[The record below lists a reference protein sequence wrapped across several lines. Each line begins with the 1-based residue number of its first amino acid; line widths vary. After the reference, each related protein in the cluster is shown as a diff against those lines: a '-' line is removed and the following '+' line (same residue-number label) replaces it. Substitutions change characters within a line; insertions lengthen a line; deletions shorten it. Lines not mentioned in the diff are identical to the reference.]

1 MFFPSDEGVA
11 VVSIKEQKGKGL
23 PQGKRRGAHP
33 SELSDARPV
42 IGKRLK
48 LFDPAFLFER
58 GPAPRV
64 EPLPNDDWP
73 KASSRVTE
81 GFSTPAESRCIKN
94 LSEAFERLS
103 TDEKKS
109 SDKKTR
115 RSVHGDVH
123 HKTQPLPQARRRS
136 DTFNICL
143 DSSSSSRLLT
153 SYLRADSEAPLSAS
167 SSFSDFSLRTDC
179 RGKEKQAKL
188 KVTVQ
193 SYSEIAAKLREFR
206 AKPMPKFYDKLK
218 DVKIEKPEKQSTAN
232 NSMMHM
238 PMGSV
243 AASRK
248 TLKAP
253 ILSTSLRAFE
263 RATFDQQIAEKQ
275 AVYKRDREEE
285 EARRTQEEKETTR
298 EYRKALTFKAKP
310 FKSSSNLHTIQP
322 N

>member
-1 MFFPSDEGVA
+1 
-11 VVSIKEQKGKGL
+11 
-23 PQGKRRGAHP
+23 
-33 SELSDARPV
+33 
-42 IGKRLK
+42 
-48 LFDPAFLFER
+48 
-58 GPAPRV
+58 
-64 EPLPNDDWP
+64 
-73 KASSRVTE
+73 
-81 GFSTPAESRCIKN
+81 
-94 LSEAFERLS
+94 
-103 TDEKKS
+103 
-109 SDKKTR
+109 
-115 RSVHGDVH
+115 
-123 HKTQPLPQARRRS
+123 
-136 DTFNICL
+136 
-143 DSSSSSRLLT
+143 
-153 SYLRADSEAPLSAS
+153 
-167 SSFSDFSLRTDC
+167 
-179 RGKEKQAKL
+179 
-188 KVTVQ
+188 
-193 SYSEIAAKLREFR
+193 
-206 AKPMPKFYDKLK
+206 MPKFYDKLK